1 MRINK
6 SLALSLIVAL
16 GVTISACGTKA
27 PAPTTPPATPPA
39 APTAPI
45 KIKVGAT
52 PVPHAEIL
60 EAAKPLLLEKGFEL
74 DIVEFTDYVTP
85 NVALSGKDLDANFFQ
100 HVPYLEEMNEKENL
114 GLTYTVKVHIE
125 PLGFYSESLT
135 DFKSLADG
143 ATVAIPNDPTNGA
156 RALKLL
162 ADNELITIKDGDLV
176 TVQDITS
183 NPKNIRFEEL
193 EAAAIPRVLGDV
205 DGAIINTNYA
215 IEADLNPMEDA
226 LIIESSES
234 PYANIL
240 AVREDNK
247 DDAGIVALGEVL
259 TSEAIKTFIEDT
271 YKGSIVPA
279 F

>member
-1 MRINK
+1 MNTKKKI
-6 SLALSLIVAL
+6 AL
-16 GVTISACGTKA
+16 GLLLAIGVTASACGAKA
-27 PAPTTPPATPPA
+27 ADPVATTT
-39 APTAPI
+39 

-60 EAAKPLLLEKGFEL
+60 EAAKPLLLAKGFEL
-74 DIVEFTDYVTP
+74 EIVEFTDYVLP
-85 NVALSGKDLDANFFQ
+85 NKALSDKTIDANFFQ
-100 HVPYLEEMNEKENL
+100 HVPYLEEMNSMENL

-125 PLGFYSESLT
+125 PLGFYSETLTDFDSLT
-135 DFKSLADG
+135 DG
-143 ATVAIPNDPTNGA
+143 AKVAIPNDATNGA

-162 ADNELITIKDGDLV
+162 ADNGLITIADGDLV
-176 TVQDITS
+176 TVLDITS
-183 NPKNIRFEEL
+183 NPKNIQFEEL
-193 EAAAIPRVLGDV
+193 DAAAIPRVLADV
-205 DGAIINTNYA
+205 DGAVINTNYA

-226 LIIESSES
+226 LVIESSDS

-247 DDAGIVALGEVL
+247 DDAAIKALGEVL
-259 TSEAIKTFIEDT
+259 NSQEIKTFIEDT

>member
-162 ADNELITIKDGDLV
+162 ADNDLITIKDGDLV

-183 NPKNIRFEEL
+183 NPKNIKFEEL

>member
-1 MRINK
+1 MKINK
-6 SLALSLIVAL
+6 RIALGLVLAL
-16 GVTISACGTKA
+16 GVTVSACGAKA
-27 PAPTTPPATPPA
+27 ADPAT
-39 APTAPI
+39 TTT

-52 PVPHAEIL
+52 PVPHSEIL

-74 DIVEFTDYVTP
+74 EIVEFTDYVLP
-85 NVALSGKDLDANFFQ
+85 NKALSDKTIDANFFQ
-100 HVPYLEEMNEKENL
+100 HVPYLEEMNTKENL

-125 PLGFYSESLT
+125 PLGFYSETLT
-135 DFKSLADG
+135 DFDSLEAG
-143 ATVAIPNDPTNGA
+143 AKVAIPNDPTNGA

-162 ADNELITIKDGDLV
+162 ADNGLITIADGDLV

-183 NPKNIRFEEL
+183 NPKNIQFEEL
-193 EAAAIPRVLGDV
+193 DAAAIPRVLADV
-205 DGAIINTNYA
+205 AGAVINTNYA

-226 LIIESSES
+226 LVIESSES